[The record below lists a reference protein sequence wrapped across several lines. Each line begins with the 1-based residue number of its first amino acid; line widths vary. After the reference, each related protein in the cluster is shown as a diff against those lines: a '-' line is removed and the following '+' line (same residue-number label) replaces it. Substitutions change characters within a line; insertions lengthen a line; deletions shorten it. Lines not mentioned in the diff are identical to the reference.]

1 MRVYLAAPLFTQVER
16 RWNRELAR
24 LLEER
29 VSGLEVVL
37 PQDYRVDG
45 RFNDRQRMAELFRLC
60 VEDVKAADALVAIL
74 DGPDAD
80 SGVAFEMGYAH
91 AGGTPIVGVRTDF
104 RQSQERG
111 VNLMVSR
118 PCAEFVCRMS
128 FNESIEALADDVAK
142 KIVAATGNAVR
153 SDGASPS
160 RDDT

>member
-1 MRVYLAAPLFTQVER
+1 MVVYLAAPLFTQVER

-29 VSGLEVVL
+29 VEGLEVVL

-45 RFNDRQRMAELFRLC
+45 RFNDRQRLEELFTRC
-60 VEDVKAADALVAIL
+60 IEGVRAADVIVAIL

-91 AGGTPIVGVRTDF
+91 ASGKPIVGVRTDF

-118 PCAEFVCRMS
+118 PCTGFVCRMS
-128 FNESIEALADDVAK
+128 FNEEIEPLADDVAK
-142 KIVAATGNAVR
+142 RIVAAAGDAGR
-153 SDGASPS
+153 GAGAPPS
-160 RDDT
+160 RGKP